1 MFEEHR
7 ADFSSPQVLYVGNF
21 CFPNGDAGG
30 LRVQRIGKALREAGY
45 QVAFAG
51 SETGREEDRQPDGGF
66 RYQGFAY
73 VPEKNQR
80 TARWKFIDYHPQVIL
95 QNLMG
100 TTTMRR
106 LRAMDLS
113 ATGAIIAYHGSSLL
127 LYRLQSFCRK
137 RRIALL
143 TDCTEWYDPWHLPG
157 GPLGPIC
164 WDSEIRMRWMQ
175 PRIGRVIAISSF
187 LEQDCRRR
195 GCAVLRVPPLVDM
208 EELAHHAAQPPRPED
223 GVLRL
228 VYSGSPAK
236 KDLLGNAIRGLH
248 QVRAGG
254 AAVELHVVGAK
265 SHVVAACLAKDAR
278 LLDELGNA
286 VVCHGRVAQPEA
298 MNLVAQADFSILL
311 RPNKRYAHA
320 GFPTKLAES
329 LSLGVPILTNL
340 TSNIGEYVRD
350 GREGIVLNDCSP
362 EAFAAAVHRVL
373 EMPHSQWL
381 AMRHNARQRA
391 EECFDYRR
399 YVAPL
404 KKFLEEAQVSRE
416 RCQHMQNK
424 AENPQ

>member
-1 MFEEHR
+1 MTP
-7 ADFSSPQVLYVGNF
+7 SILGTILYVGNF

-30 LRVQRIGKALREAGY
+30 LRVLGIGKALREAGY
-45 QVAFAG
+45 HVVFAG
-51 SETGREEDRQPDGGF
+51 AEWEGRVEDRQPDGGYC
-66 RYQGFAY
+66 YQGFPYA
-73 VPEKNQR
+73 PEKSP
-80 TARWKFIDYHPQVIL
+80 TIARWKFIMQG
-95 QNLMG
+95 LMG

-106 LRAMDLS
+106 LLTMDLS
-113 ATGAIIAYHGSSLL
+113 ETRAIITYHAPALL
-127 LYRLQSFCRK
+127 LCRLQSFCRK

-143 TDCTEWYDPWHLPG
+143 TDCTEWFDPWHVPG
-157 GPLGPIC
+157 GPLGPLC

-175 PRIGRVIAISSF
+175 PKIGRVIAISLF

-195 GCAVLRVPPLVDM
+195 GCDVIRVPPLVDM
-208 EELAHHAAQPPRPED
+208 NERDCHTTTPRQED

-228 VYSGSPAK
+228 VYAGRPAR
-236 KDLLGNAIRGLH
+236 KDLLGNAISGLS
-248 QVRAGG
+248 QVHARG
-254 AAVELHVVGAK
+254 AAVELHVVGVGP
-265 SHVVAACLAKDAR
+265 HVVAECLAKDAR
-278 LLDELGNA
+278 LLDELGDA
-286 VVCHGRVAQPEA
+286 VVYHGRVAQSEA

-350 GREGIVLNDCSP
+350 GLEGIVLNDCSP

-391 EECFDYRR
+391 EECFDYRH
-399 YVAPL
+399 YIGPL
-404 KKFLEEAQVSRE
+404 KEFVGNAIAAV
-416 RCQHMQNK
+416 
-424 AENPQ
+424 